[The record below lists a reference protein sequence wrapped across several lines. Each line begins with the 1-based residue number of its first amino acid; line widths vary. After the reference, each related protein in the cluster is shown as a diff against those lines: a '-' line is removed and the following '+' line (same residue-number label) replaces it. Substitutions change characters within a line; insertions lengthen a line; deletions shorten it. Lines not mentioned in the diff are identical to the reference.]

1 MNRLW
6 FNMSMLALESQRA
19 IWLRLLKLSAGGPKA
34 RREAK
39 RMVSEKVVAAGR
51 ATTRLAKGGSANSVV
66 SGYRRKVRAN
76 VRRLSK

>member
-1 MNRLW
+1 MHRFW

-19 IWLRLLKLSAGGPKA
+19 IWLRLMKLSAGGPKA
-34 RREAK
+34 RREAE

-51 ATTRLAKGGSANSVV
+51 AAKRVMKGGSPNAVV